1 MSGIKENDFIA
12 SGLIV
17 ILVLCQKFI
26 GTKIRIH
33 GADAIHKH
41 VWTTIFII
49 NRDMRHDPLMQIF
62 HELLT
67 MGMTLQCAEYLI
79 ARIGL
84 LLFFL
89 EQILQHGVELEK
101 LLSIEV
107 VTELFKQVEREHIH
121 IIRRT
126 DKVLFELLYLLTDIL
141 FLLCLI
147 LVDEEII
154 E

>member
-1 MSGIKENDFIA
+1 
-12 SGLIV
+12 
-17 ILVLCQKFI
+17 
-26 GTKIRIH
+26 
-33 GADAIHKH
+33 
-41 VWTTIFII
+41 
-49 NRDMRHDPLMQIF
+49 MRHDPLMQIF

-126 DKVLFELLYLLTDIL
+126 DKVLFELLYLLTDII
-141 FLLCLI
+141 FLLCRYW
-147 LVDEEII
+147 
-154 E
+154 